1 MNYSL
6 SSLSFIIIGGGIF
19 LSITSHEY
27 QYFPAQLEEGERE
40 QKSDINT
47 EEEEEEPSNDIFSD
61 LSRNLPSIEENIL
74 NDNEGPMDSERPI
87 FENHDTKDL
96 DDNNEVSNSENIV
109 ESNDQGATSESIE
122 KSFNNGFSD
131 SGQAPDIINE
141 DDSSSNTG
149 SLSSSSSS
157 SNTVSNH
164 DASDKNILNSSD

>member
-27 QYFPAQLEEGERE
+27 QYYPAQLEEGEE
-40 QKSDINT
+40 S
-47 EEEEEEPSNDIFSD
+47 SNDIFSD

-164 DASDKNILNSSD
+164 DASDKNIQNSSDWLR

>member
-27 QYFPAQLEEGERE
+27 QYYPAQLEEGEG
-40 QKSDINT
+40 
-47 EEEEEEPSNDIFSD
+47 EESSNDIFSD

-157 SNTVSNH
+157 SSSSNTVSNH

>member
-6 SSLSFIIIGGGIF
+6 SSLSFIIIGGSIF

-27 QYFPAQLEEGERE
+27 QYYPAQLEEGEG
-40 QKSDINT
+40 
-47 EEEEEEPSNDIFSD
+47 EESSNDIFSD

-164 DASDKNILNSSD
+164 DASDKNIQNSSD

>member
-19 LSITSHEY
+19 LSITSHAY
-27 QYFPAQLEEGERE
+27 QYYPAQLEEGEG
-40 QKSDINT
+40 
-47 EEEEEEPSNDIFSD
+47 EESSNDIFSD

-164 DASDKNILNSSD
+164 DASDKNIQNSSD

>member
-19 LSITSHEY
+19 PSITSHEY
-27 QYFPAQLEEGERE
+27 QYYPAQLEEGEG
-40 QKSDINT
+40 
-47 EEEEEEPSNDIFSD
+47 EESSNDIFSD

-157 SNTVSNH
+157 SSSNTVSNH

>member
-27 QYFPAQLEEGERE
+27 QYYPAQLEEGEG
-40 QKSDINT
+40 
-47 EEEEEEPSNDIFSD
+47 EESSNDIFSD

-157 SNTVSNH
+157 SSNTVSNH
-164 DASDKNILNSSD
+164 DASDKNIQNSSD